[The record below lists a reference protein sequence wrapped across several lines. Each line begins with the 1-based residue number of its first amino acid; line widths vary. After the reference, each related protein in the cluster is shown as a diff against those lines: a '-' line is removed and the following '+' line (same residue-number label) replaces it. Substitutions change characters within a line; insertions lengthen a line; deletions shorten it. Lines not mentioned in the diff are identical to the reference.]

1 MAPDISV
8 DVELAQ
14 QMVDFR
20 PRGSNR
26 FAQSFVPVSK
36 NYVRQAKSHVSVGL
50 KDCLVPLKSLV
61 LYKTS
66 KEGPRL
72 AVVINADDYYKGH
85 FESVCVIGSVNAH
98 HIVKAVAFC

>member
-1 MAPDISV
+1 MASDVSV

-20 PRGSNR
+20 PRDSNG

-36 NYVRQAKSHVSVGL
+36 NYIRQAKSHVSVGL

-61 LYKTS
+61 LYKAS
-66 KEGPRL
+66 KQGPCL
-72 AVVINADDYYKGH
+72 AVVINADDYYEGH
-85 FESVCVIGSVNAH
+85 FEPVCVIGGVNAY
-98 HIVKAVAFC
+98 HIVKAVAFS